1 MVKIA
6 FTRWAGPRSPHQ
18 KSWPARFDAAP
29 GRRDGRRILPLSLPP
44 ALRLT
49 RPQVETALVASLGGA
64 ALTLLHVPLAWM
76 IGALLAT
83 AAFSWHRAVDFPPW
97 ARPAGLVFLGLGLGA
112 TFSGPVLAAVTG
124 SLPALAIAGILS
136 IAAGVAI
143 APLFGRL
150 AGTETRVSVFSTVP
164 GGIVVMAMLA
174 HEAKVPVAPV
184 TLAQTVRVLVVVLTF
199 PPLLGWLAPHGDIN
213 EFMAPRQ
220 PFWLP
225 GLLLMAAV
233 GLLTIWPLQ
242 RLGIANP
249 WMLGPCALAILLAG
263 TGHLPSGVPKPLVD
277 AAQVAMGAT
286 LGLRLNRAFVLGAR
300 RLFHASVVSS
310 IALCLLLAA
319 LAVPL
324 AWLAGLPVAAAILG
338 LAPGGMPE
346 MALTAKAL
354 ELAVPLV
361 LGFHL
366 TRTVLSNLLVGPM
379 HRAAVRIG
387 LL

>member
-1 MVKIA
+1 MPLLSAKPA
-6 FTRWAGPRSPHQ
+6 WPTRAQ
-18 KSWPARFDAAP
+18 
-29 GRRDGRRILPLSLPP
+29 LL
-44 ALRLT
+44 
-49 RPQVETALVASLGGA
+49 TALVATAGGA
-64 ALTLLHVPLAWM
+64 VLSLLGVPLAWM

-83 AAFSWHRAVDFPPW
+83 AAYGWNRPVDFPRRAP
-97 ARPAGLVFLGLGLGA
+97 PAGLVFLGLGLGA

-124 SLPALAIAGILS
+124 TLPALLAGGLVS
-136 IAAGVAI
+136 IAAGIAI
-143 APLFGRL
+143 APLYGRM
-150 AGTETRVSVFSTVP
+150 AGTDTRTSVFSTVP

-174 HEAKVPVAPV
+174 QEARVPVAPV
-184 TLAQTVRVLVVVLTF
+184 TLAQSVRVLVVVLSF
-199 PPLLGWLAPHGDIN
+199 PPLLGWLAPHGDVS

-220 PFWLP
+220 PFSAP
-225 GLLLMAAV
+225 GLALMAAG
-233 GLLTIWPLQ
+233 GLLTVWPLA

-249 WMLGPCALAILLAG
+249 WMLGPCALAIALAG

-286 LGLRLNRAFVLGAR
+286 LGLRLNRGFILGAK
-300 RLFHASVVSS
+300 RLFRASVASAV
-310 IALCLLLAA
+310 ALSLLLAA
-319 LAVPL
+319 LAVPI
-324 AWLAGLPVAAAILG
+324 AWAAGLPVAAAILG

-366 TRTVLSNLLVGPM
+366 VRTVLSNLLVGPM
-379 HRAAVRIG
+379 HRAAVRLG